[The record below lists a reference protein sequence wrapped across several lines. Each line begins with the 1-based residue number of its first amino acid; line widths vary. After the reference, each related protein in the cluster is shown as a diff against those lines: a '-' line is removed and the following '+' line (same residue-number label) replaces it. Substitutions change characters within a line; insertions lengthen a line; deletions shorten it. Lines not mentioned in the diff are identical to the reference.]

1 VLLFAVAVAVGAVAQ
16 ERGLSPSFSTM
27 VQTER
32 AFAKMCGERGVRDS
46 FITFFADDVIGFC
59 PHPEKTRETLMK
71 SPPPTTPPTV
81 KLAWNPVYGDIS
93 AAGDLGYNT
102 GPFLLTDISSDK
114 RPPKHGIFF
123 SVWRKQKDAS
133 WKVALDIGV
142 DTPGPVAALDAPFV
156 AARSE
161 KAKAAAETTPEA
173 GRNRIIEID
182 REFHVAASTLPL
194 EAAYQTHLHDHAR
207 LHWAGKMPLADRKS
221 VLAALAGDKRQL
233 HGETLDGGMSRSGDL
248 AFVYGRYELKG
259 SGEGQKN
266 EKGYYARVWRMARDG
281 KWRIV
286 MNVINPLP
294 AGAGGQG
301 SGVGAHRGVRRLD
314 AAF

>member
-1 VLLFAVAVAVGAVAQ
+1 MRYTLIGLLLVVAVAGVAQ

-32 AFAKMCGERGVRDS
+32 AFAKMSGERGVRDS
-46 FITFFADDVIGFC
+46 FITFFADDGIGFG
-59 PHPEKTRETLMK
+59 PHPVKTREDFMK

-81 KLAWNPVYGDIS
+81 KLAWSPVYGDIS

-102 GPFLLTDISSDK
+102 GPFLLTDISADK

-161 KAKAAAETTPEA
+161 RSKAAADTTPEA

-194 EAAYQTHLHDHAR
+194 EAAYRDHLNEHAR
-207 LHWAGKMPLADRKS
+207 LHRAGQMPLVDKKS
-221 VLAALAGDKRQL
+221 VLASLAADKRQL

-248 AFVYGRYELKG
+248 AYAYGRYELKG
-259 SGEGQKN
+259 AGEKN
-266 EKGYYARVWRMARDG
+266 EKGYYARVWRLARDG
-281 KWRIV
+281 KWKIV
-286 MNVINPLP
+286 VNVMNPLP
-294 AGAGGQG
+294 EKSA
-301 SGVGAHRGVRRLD
+301 
-314 AAF
+314 